1 MNFLNNDFFG
11 FTNNSSKKNS
21 TLFVVDDLSRL
32 VKSKIITQN
41 EKSYIIENYKNADVF
56 TKPDFVKDV
65 LLSITVLKPSTV
77 HRNSTIDNSAKISKK
92 LKNRTW
98 NIEFSTSFSET
109 DIYDF
114 LIGWGLSFYKF
125 SFNKNK
131 DNKKLLN
138 LKSLK

>member
-1 MNFLNNDFFG
+1 M
-11 FTNNSSKKNS
+11 
-21 TLFVVDDLSRL
+21 
-32 VKSKIITQN
+32 
-41 EKSYIIENYKNADVF
+41 
-56 TKPDFVKDV
+56 KDV

-98 NIEFSTSFSET
+98 NIEFSASFSET

-131 DNKKLLN
+131 DDKNF
-138 LKSLK
+138 